1 MNDAVLKHTVLKD
14 TAVKRCRA
22 QRPKRLRASATSA
35 GATGV
40 TGATGLAG
48 AGVEAQ
54 TTRTIGTSS
63 AIPKPAVQ
71 VKAFNASSFS
81 DAVTL
86 AIRQH
91 PFAVLIYLSAACFR
105 KIQQ

>member
-1 MNDAVLKHTVLKD
+1 MPPVAG
-14 TAVKRCRA
+14 
-22 QRPKRLRASATSA
+22 SAA
-35 GATGV
+35 KAPMP
-40 TGATGLAG
+40 
-48 AGVEAQ
+48 
-54 TTRTIGTSS
+54 IGTSS

-71 VKAFNASSFS
+71 AKAFNASSFS

-91 PFAVLIYLSAACFR
+91 PFAVLIYVSAACFR